1 MHGDT
6 AGTEGRRRAGL
17 GVPRKLLRLGAVR
30 FGNRSDR
37 RGSLYWV
44 HVTSSGIFLPNFHRF
59 NDGGKGENHSERGLF
74 PVSYNLFLRN
84 NINYNSLN
92 IENMITNQVMKRPM
106 GKFLVEQRTK
116 DSMFNATNLLKQWN
130 EFVEHNDDTQK
141 VGYVKKDLDD
151 FFNNKGIKEFIDA
164 LMDEENLHTQNSAY
178 VKSKARSDRGGGTWM
193 HPILFVKFAMWL
205 NPRFEV
211 QVIKFVYDQ
220 MLKYRNDAG
229 DAYKALGKAI
239 GKIVSKKFMP
249 VAMCKVA
256 KAINYVVF
264 NEHEHEMRN
273 KHGEE
278 SKQYELFNMER
289 QVAMLIN
296 DGFIHSYDQVI
307 EYLRKKY
314 SEKYLPSVLQTTHS
328 I

>member
-1 MHGDT
+1 
-6 AGTEGRRRAGL
+6 
-17 GVPRKLLRLGAVR
+17 
-30 FGNRSDR
+30 
-37 RGSLYWV
+37 
-44 HVTSSGIFLPNFHRF
+44 
-59 NDGGKGENHSERGLF
+59 
-74 PVSYNLFLRN
+74 
-84 NINYNSLN
+84 
-92 IENMITNQVMKRPM
+92 MITNQVMKRPM
-106 GKFLVEQRTK
+106 GSFLVEQRTK

-130 EFVEHNDDTQK
+130 EASGEKKEITKFFDNDNT
-141 VGYVKKDLDD
+141 
-151 FFNNKGIKEFIDA
+151 NEFISA
-164 LMDEENLHTQNSAY
+164 LMEEEKLNTQNSAY
-178 VKSKARSDRGGGTWM
+178 LKARGKNGGTWM

-229 DAYKALGKAI
+229 DAYKELGAAI
-239 GKIVSKKFMP
+239 SKIVSKKFMH

-296 DGFIHSYDQVI
+296 DVFLHSYYQVI

-314 SEKYLPSVLQTTHS
+314 SEKYLPSVLQTKR
-328 I
+328 